1 MNIINILSVSFRS
14 CLDQVKVL
22 FSEIVIVDFLHVCLV
37 LFGCE
42 VKRPNKFLLALRVFL
57 QTEKKIDNN
66 VVKKLNSGEVEESD
80 SE

>member
-1 MNIINILSVSFRS
+1 MNILSVSFRS

-22 FSEIVIVDFLHVCLV
+22 FSEIAIVDFLHMCLV
-37 LFGCE
+37 LFGCV

-66 VVKKLNSGEVEESD
+66 VMKKLNSGQVEESD